1 MAYAFAVTRP
11 VNPAGATTILTEAQI
26 WKGMEYKARNPKP
39 FLPNFQSSKTIS
51 DTGNKF
57 VLESTVELPVMGSIV
72 LKEDIELHAPTMV
85 YFETSLGGLRVT
97 NIISYGPAEE
107 LLLTWAFA
115 NGIPGIPADKPKPS
129 AKELNERMGTAVEK
143 SLEIV
148 RQLVKEGKI

>member
-51 DTGNKF
+51 DTGNK
-57 VLESTVELPVMGSIV
+57 STVELPVEGSIV
-72 LKEDIELHAPTMV
+72 LTEDIELHAPTMV
-85 YFETSLGGLRVT
+85 YFETDLYGLRVT

-115 NGIPGIPADKPKPS
+115 NGIMLRFPGIPADKPKPS
-129 AKELNERMGTAVEK
+129 AKELNERMGIAVEQ

-148 RQLVKEGKI
+148 RKLVKEGKI